1 MTRQALSISP
11 WLLALPGMTQAGLDS
26 VLQEL
31 STIRSEKKA
40 ANRVKEML
48 VAAAGGG
55 DALRVGTDGHCLP
68 QYTFAICL
76 RGFDMRLMTWRAV

>member
-1 MTRQALSISP
+1 M
-11 WLLALPGMTQAGLDS
+11 LLALPGMTQAGLDS

-55 DALRVGTDGHCLP
+55 DALRALAARASTYCPSCHRDTDHDVKRHPILTLV
-68 QYTFAICL
+68 Y
-76 RGFDMRLMTWRAV
+76 